1 MSDSNSNFVLQF
13 CSRHKTTSVC
23 HLDGRCNES
32 NSILKFSCKES
43 TKSRLHGTANMA
55 EVLGKKKS
63 DRTERTHK
71 SVKWL
76 VQPIL
81 LHIIHSL
88 PQLLNY
94 SSLLKPYNPNCR
106 RPCSKFPCSVSPCT
120 ALRDYLSHVE
130 NHNICGIGD
139 QNISAAGEK
148 QRKWAGGGR
157 WFIFLSSKLKDH
169 NLDWRSRRMRKR
181 IKRDELKEVEVKL
194 DPVLLF
200 ANVTCIGKVIRL
212 KDP

>member
-1 MSDSNSNFVLQF
+1 MVSCQTVTAILCCNSAVVTKLHLSVAWLEDAMKAIRFLNFLAKNQPKVVFMGLLIWQKYWV
-13 CSRHKTTSVC
+13 R
-23 HLDGRCNES
+23 
-32 NSILKFSCKES
+32 
-43 TKSRLHGTANMA
+43 
-55 EVLGKKKS
+55 KKS
-63 DRTERTHK
+63 DHTERTHK

-94 SSLLKPYNPNCR
+94 SSLLKPYNPNCC

-139 QNISAAGEK
+139 RNISAAGEK

-157 WFIFLSSKLKDH
+157 
-169 NLDWRSRRMRKR
+169 
-181 IKRDELKEVEVKL
+181 
-194 DPVLLF
+194 
-200 ANVTCIGKVIRL
+200 
-212 KDP
+212 